1 MQYGAPARLAEACE
15 AAGAGAGAA
24 AHQMPQSHCRRSWPP
39 LTGTEP

>member
-15 AAGAGAGAA
+15 AAPAAAA